1 MLQVQINFDWSG
13 QNCSISMNPGL
24 RPESIQ
30 NSSESKVCEL
40 AMDTIQHLIAEC
52 T

>member
-1 MLQVQINFDWSG
+1 MLQVQINFDWSS
-13 QNCSISMNPGL
+13 QNSSISMNPGL

-30 NSSESKVCEL
+30 NSSESKVCKL
-40 AMDTIQHLIAEC
+40 SMDTIQHLIVEY